1 MKDCGMDAAAKR
13 PSKGMVILAY
23 LLVYIVWGSTYLAI
37 RFSIETIPPLLSGAI
52 RFITAGALLLAVR
65 MIQTGSKT
73 TLEGWK
79 YAFIAG
85 LLPFAFTYGII
96 TTAETVVPSSITA
109 LLVSIEPL
117 WFCLVG
123 WLVFKGKRP
132 ARHHYIG
139 IAIGFI
145 GVTALVAGDPNAD
158 FSLKS
163 EYTFWIIMILLCS
176 LSWVFG
182 AFISKNPKIHKDAFM
197 SSGMQM
203 LCGGSVML
211 ASQYIVS
218 FFTGHYPHIG
228 AFSVV
233 SALSLLYLIIFGS
246 LVGYTSFLWL
256 MRVEPANRVSTHAFV
271 NPVVA
276 VFLGWLIGGE
286 ELHKS
291 MFAAGALIIL
301 SVVLMIWEPKSGKEN
316 KG

>member
-1 MKDCGMDAAAKR
+1 MSFEVSSAESKR
-13 PSKGMVILAY
+13 PSKGMIILAY

-37 RFSIETIPPLLSGAI
+37 KFSIETIPPLLSGAI
-52 RFITAGALLLAVR
+52 RFISAGALLLAVR
-65 MIQTGSKT
+65 MVQTGFST
-73 TLEGWK
+73 TAEGWK
-79 YAFIAG
+79 HAFVAG
-85 LLPFAFTYGII
+85 LLPFAVTYGII

-117 WFCLVG
+117 WFCIIG

-132 ARHHYIG
+132 AKHHYIG
-139 IAIGFI
+139 IGVGFI
-145 GVTALVAGDPNAD
+145 GVLALVAGDPNAD

-163 EYTFWIIMILLCS
+163 EYTFWIVMIIICS
-176 LSWVFG
+176 FSWVFG

-211 ASQYIVS
+211 VSQYGVS
-218 FFTGHYPHIG
+218 FFTGSYPHIG
-228 AFSVV
+228 SFSVV

-286 ELHKS
+286 ELQSS
-291 MFAAGALIIL
+291 MFAAGALIII
-301 SVVLMIWEPKSGKEN
+301 SVVLMIWEPKKSEI
-316 KG
+316 